1 MVASVFLFAFYQ
13 LYSVVINDAGAS
25 RNRAKASNAAYEQ
38 VRKAGYQTSRPC
50 VAVAS
55 SNVSIPSDLSLPA
68 PATMTSAIDCPYGAS
83 GVSRIT
89 VTVTYG
95 SPRRQLNMSY
105 SKTASQPGFTLVE
118 MLVVAPIVIL
128 VVGELSHSL

>member
-95 SPRRQLNMSY
+95 SPQETI
-105 SKTASQPGFTLVE
+105 KH
-118 MLVVAPIVIL
+118 VVFKN
-128 VVGELSHSL
+128 S

>member
-1 MVASVFLFAFYQ
+1 MTKQHTGGFTAIEALITLMVASVFLFAFYQ

-55 SNVSIPSDLSLPA
+55 SNVSISSDLSLPA
-68 PATMTSAIDCPYGAS
+68 PATMTSAIDCPYRAS

-95 SPRRQLNMSY
+95 SPQETI
-105 SKTASQPGFTLVE
+105 KH
-118 MLVVAPIVIL
+118 VVFKN
-128 VVGELSHSL
+128 S

>member
-1 MVASVFLFAFYQ
+1 MTKKNTGGFTAIEALITLMVASVFLFAFYQ

-68 PATMTSAIDCPYGAS
+68 PATMTSAIDCPYGAC

-95 SPRRQLNMSY
+95 SPQETI
-105 SKTASQPGFTLVE
+105 KH
-118 MLVVAPIVIL
+118 VVFKN
-128 VVGELSHSL
+128 S

>member
-1 MVASVFLFAFYQ
+1 MSRTYAEGFTAIEVLVTLMVASVFLFSFYQ
-13 LYSVVINDAGAS
+13 LYSVVINDASAS

-38 VRKAGYQTSRPC
+38 ARKAGYQTSRPC

-68 PATMTSAIDCPYGAS
+68 PATMTSTIDCPYGAS

-95 SPRRQLNMSY
+95 TPQE
-105 SKTASQPGFTLVE
+105 TIQH
-118 MLVVAPIVIL
+118 VIFKNT
-128 VVGELSHSL
+128 

>member
-1 MVASVFLFAFYQ
+1 MLVASVFLFAFYQ

-38 VRKAGYQTSRPC
+38 VRKAGYQTASRPC

-55 SNVSIPSDLSLPA
+55 SNVSIPSKTFHSPA

-95 SPRRQLNMSY
+95 SPQETI
-105 SKTASQPGFTLVE
+105 KH
-118 MLVVAPIVIL
+118 VVFKN
-128 VVGELSHSL
+128 S